1 MSQKYEKLS
10 KEIIEKVG
18 GSNNINNVYHCQT
31 RLRFKLIDEKKV
43 NEEALKN
50 MDGVATVLFSGGVF
64 QVVIGTHV
72 KEVFEEIEKYV
83 QPTNNKVE
91 TSEKKQGI
99 IIKF

>member
-1 MSQKYEKLS
+1 
-10 KEIIEKVG
+10 
-18 GSNNINNVYHCQT
+18 
-31 RLRFKLIDEKKV
+31 
-43 NEEALKN
+43 

-91 TSEKKQGI
+91 ISEKKQGI